1 MLSQGTGEPGALH
14 QVEASLLPLP
24 GALVPVKE
32 GAGLQ
37 HLEKYKD
44 RQLLFDRLALQD
56 KVIAQLTRQ
65 VAVLHEQAIAITQQ
79 KLVTEQAYLHCLK
92 VLSPAER
99 VLNLLDKMMHGVQ
112 VTMQEVVAV
121 RKAVLAGGFNLLAPT
136 DLDQQASGMQGKG

>member
-1 MLSQGTGEPGALH
+1 MAG
-14 QVEASLLPLP
+14 
-24 GALVPVKE
+24 KE

-112 VTMQEVVAV
+112 CEE
-121 RKAVLAGGFNLLAPT
+121 LLRNRWYT
-136 DLDQQASGMQGKG
+136 V